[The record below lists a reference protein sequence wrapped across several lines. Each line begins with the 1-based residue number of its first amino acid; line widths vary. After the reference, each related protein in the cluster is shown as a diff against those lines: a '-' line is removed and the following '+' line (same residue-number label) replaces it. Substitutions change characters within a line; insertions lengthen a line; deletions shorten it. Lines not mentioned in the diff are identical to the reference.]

1 MGLREVSKTFNISS
15 IMASKI
21 LNGIPKHSKTKI
33 FNPNL
38 DEDYF
43 ETIDTQEKAYFL
55 GLIIADGNIFDP
67 INSTHHGSKWV
78 SITLDEG
85 DLYILEKFK
94 EEVGLSSVVAS
105 DGRGA
110 RYVAVRSDKMAEDL
124 AKYYIVPRKSFI
136 TQFPFNVPKDMYR
149 HVIRGILDGDGNVQA
164 KSYIPKDGR
173 IRFKHQMSF
182 CGSHRLMVELSDI
195 LNEMIDIKGNL
206 KIYDYKNRHLSELV
220 LRNTHNMRNFGL
232 WIYDGATIFMKR
244 KRELFDKF
252 MEHYKLS
259 YDIANVDDCGTITHP
274 ELEET

>member
-1 MGLREVSKTFNISS
+1 
-15 IMASKI
+15 MASKI